1 MAMRIS
7 YQNLLQ
13 RLVVSKK
20 CVQTVSYMK
29 FLNTISIMIMKWK
42 VYIDFSP
49 AVGLTAVVNQQQ
61 TKMFVWGALFELF
74 PLQ

>member
-13 RLVVSKK
+13 RLVVSKASL
-20 CVQTVSYMK
+20 QTVSYMK
-29 FLNTISIMIMKWK
+29 FLNTISIVVMKRK

-49 AVGLTAVVNQQQ
+49 AVSQERCNRPQ
-61 TKMFVWGALFELF
+61 VWTDYSG
-74 PLQ
+74 

>member
-1 MAMRIS
+1 MRIS

-42 VYIDFSP
+42 VYLDFSP
-49 AVGLTAVVNQQQ
+49 AVGLTAVVNQQ
-61 TKMFVWGALFELF
+61 
-74 PLQ
+74 

>member
-1 MAMRIS
+1 M
-7 YQNLLQ
+7 
-13 RLVVSKK
+13 
-20 CVQTVSYMK
+20 QTVSYMK
-29 FLNTISIMIMKWK
+29 FPNTISIMIMKWK